1 MMENESNEK
10 MEIMSIGDI
19 GKNKPKENKKI
30 GIIKKIITALLVTYF
45 ILKFSFNDFIVTY
58 DEAATQMYVYHSRYY
73 LKKETINHFNEYIN
87 ICLNGTLIDNNVYSL
102 PSQPKITVIIPI
114 YKGGKYL
121 YYSLRSIQN
130 QKLKEIEI
138 LLIDDCS
145 PDDSV
150 QIIEKYMK
158 EDPRIRLIKNEK
170 NRNILYS
177 KSMAALNAKGKY
189 ILELDQDDMFIS
201 DDAFET
207 LYNLAESKNLDLI
220 QFKDFLSRKFYVPK
234 AYEDWMHQSG
244 SWINSNDSK
253 DNLYKTQPELRFL
266 FFNNYNFLLWGLLI
280 KTEIYKKVITHIWPI
295 IINYRLAL
303 FEDFEITFFLLIFA
317 KNFQFINYFFI
328 IHLFHPNAV
337 TFSYLT
343 TKEDYL
349 SQLFV
354 SNNMMNYYL
363 DDHPEDIHIMVN
375 YIRTMTV
382 IIDTND
388 PLYPDFNKYI
398 IRKIMANNYLTYE
411 EKEQILKRYHLT
423 KQGYKIWNTYE
434 YFMPSSKYNMIFSY
448 QQMINQNQNK
458 LIKNIPLKPR
468 FSIVVYCNEYK
479 YLENVINSIEYQN
492 FDDYEI
498 ILIYDNNN
506 ITESN
511 SIEEFAELYN
521 NIKLINNMEE
531 KGRFYSFT
539 KGILES
545 KGEYILTIKPGYTLA
560 TETVLSELNNNVYD
574 SDIIEFNLLTNS
586 EETVKNNTLDL
597 YKCFLHFKSEIN
609 LDLIKANKRVRPIE
623 LKKELIENKL
633 IKSDIYK
640 SIINEYKSIFEDNVV
655 YNYYDEIFMYLIN
668 KKGIKINHIN
678 NIGMIQYRNVVKLFE
693 EKNQE
698 QKINDTI
705 FYINFLFE
713 HSDNTIEGKRYAI
726 YEFYDHLNIIFNRYN
741 KIPEEAKELVNKF
754 LNCIFI
760 SQYKKNNLN
769 FYYRSLTSDIK

>member
-1 MMENESNEK
+1 MENESNEK

-19 GKNKPKENKKI
+19 GKNKPKENKKLS
-30 GIIKKIITALLVTYF
+30 IIKKIITALLVTYF

-58 DEAATQMYVYHSRYY
+58 DEEATQMYVYHSRYY

-382 IIDTND
+382 IIDTKE

-448 QQMINQNQNK
+448 QQMINQNKNK

-468 FSIVVYCNEYK
+468 FSIIVYCNEYK

-609 LDLIKANKRVRPIE
+609 LDLIKANKRVRPID

-640 SIINEYKSIFEDNVV
+640 SIINDYKSIFEDNVV

>member
-1 MMENESNEK
+1 
-10 MEIMSIGDI
+10 
-19 GKNKPKENKKI
+19 
-30 GIIKKIITALLVTYF
+30 
-45 ILKFSFNDFIVTY
+45 
-58 DEAATQMYVYHSRYY
+58 
-73 LKKETINHFNEYIN
+73 
-87 ICLNGTLIDNNVYSL
+87 
-102 PSQPKITVIIPI
+102 
-114 YKGGKYL
+114 
-121 YYSLRSIQN
+121 
-130 QKLKEIEI
+130 
-138 LLIDDCS
+138 
-145 PDDSV
+145 
-150 QIIEKYMK
+150 MK

-434 YFMPSSKYNMIFSY
+434 YIMPSSKYNMIFSY

-468 FSIVVYCNEYK
+468 FSIIVYCNEYK

-531 KGRFYSFT
+531 KGRFYSFA

-609 LDLIKANKRVRPIE
+609 LDLIKANKRVRPID

-640 SIINEYKSIFEDNVV
+640 SIINDYKSIFEDNVV

>member
-375 YIRTMTV
+375 YIRTMT
-382 IIDTND
+382 
-388 PLYPDFNKYI
+388 LYPDFNKYI

-434 YFMPSSKYNMIFSY
+434 YIMPSSKYNMIFSY

-468 FSIVVYCNEYK
+468 FSIIVYCNEYK

-511 SIEEFAELYN
+511 SIEDFAELYN

-531 KGRFYSFT
+531 KGRFYSFA

-609 LDLIKANKRVRPIE
+609 LDLIKANKRVRPID

-640 SIINEYKSIFEDNVV
+640 SIINDYKSIFEDNVA